1 MFIQLLIMLGCNA
14 LHQQVLDQS
23 SLTRDMAH
31 VQYGVASDDSQI
43 DCTFDEH
50 DSASSDMCR
59 MSPFSRLVS
68 TTAAWASGVMLI
80 VSLYFTKD

>member
-1 MFIQLLIMLGCNA
+1 MFIQFSIMLGCNA
-14 LHQQVLDQS
+14 LHQQVFDQS
-23 SLTRDMAH
+23 SLTRDKVH
-31 VQYGVASDDSQI
+31 VQYGVASDDSQD

-59 MSPFSRLVS
+59 MSPVSRLVS